1 MSSADKKISDIFD
14 DDFEVTYEEDPG
26 INLDMLS
33 GDTRRINNI
42 RTDDTVVISDKTGRD
57 LYDRSSRSFS
67 GEEYEDDFEDDYE
80 DEDEDYE
87 YDRRR
92 RRSSDYDD
100 DDYDRRNSH
109 GRRKRRSRGGV
120 PLAAPIQK
128 GGKVLSK
135 ITGALL
141 RQLSLILI
149 FATMIYVT
157 YTFWRASAP
166 YGDIME
172 SVRLRSITQTLAA
185 YLSVAAAFLLFEFI
199 SLLWAMTRVRVH
211 SNGESWKED
220 TGRGLFSFIIVFA
233 ASYVSFLFSGLLP
246 ESPELIYGLKGALT
260 VYGSMHNVLLGL
272 CAAGVISCLIR
283 RYKSH

>member
-1 MSSADKKISDIFD
+1 MGSSKNDYSDLFD

-26 INLDMLS
+26 LTLDMYSSARKKKTAHTALE
-33 GDTRRINNI
+33 DTDPDMDFE
-42 RTDDTVVISDKTGRD
+42 DDS
-57 LYDRSSRSFS
+57 Y
-67 GEEYEDDFEDDYE
+67 DDFEDV
-80 DEDEDYE
+80 DEDSDY
-87 YDRRR
+87 
-92 RRSSDYDD
+92 DYDD
-100 DDYDRRNSH
+100 DDEAGSRDS
-109 GRRKRRSRGGV
+109 GRRRRKSRGGV

-128 GGKVLSK
+128 GGKLLSRLS
-135 ITGALL
+135 GALL

-149 FATMIYVT
+149 IVTAAYVT

-220 TGRGLFSFIIVFA
+220 TGR
-233 ASYVSFLFSGLLP
+233 
-246 ESPELIYGLKGALT
+246 
-260 VYGSMHNVLLGL
+260 
-272 CAAGVISCLIR
+272 
-283 RYKSH
+283 

>member
-1 MSSADKKISDIFD
+1 MGSSKNDYSDLFD

-26 INLDMLS
+26 LTLDMYSSARKKKTAHSDLQDADS
-33 GDTRRINNI
+33 DMDF
-42 RTDDTVVISDKTGRD
+42 DDDG
-57 LYDRSSRSFS
+57 FA
-67 GEEYEDDFEDDYE
+67 DFEDVDEDEEYDYE
-80 DEDEDYE
+80 DEEED

-92 RRSSDYDD
+92 RRRGRNGYDD
-100 DDYDRRNSH
+100 EDSSRDS
-109 GRRKRRSRGGV
+109 GRRRRKSRGGV

-128 GGKVLSK
+128 GGKLLSRLSS
-135 ITGALL
+135 ALL

-149 FATMIYVT
+149 IVTAAYVT

>member
-1 MSSADKKISDIFD
+1 MGSSKNDYSDLFD

-26 INLDMLS
+26 LKLDMYSSARKKKTAHSDLQDADS
-33 GDTRRINNI
+33 DMDF
-42 RTDDTVVISDKTGRD
+42 DDDG
-57 LYDRSSRSFS
+57 FA
-67 GEEYEDDFEDDYE
+67 DFEDVDEDEEYDYE
-80 DEDEDYE
+80 DEEED

-92 RRSSDYDD
+92 RRRGRNGYDD
-100 DDYDRRNSH
+100 EDSSRDS
-109 GRRKRRSRGGV
+109 GRRRRKSRGGV

-128 GGKVLSK
+128 GGKLLSRLSS
-135 ITGALL
+135 ALL

-149 FATMIYVT
+149 IVTAAYVT

-246 ESPELIYGLKGALT
+246 ESPEVIYGLKGALT

>member
-1 MSSADKKISDIFD
+1 MGSSKNNYSDLFD

-26 INLDMLS
+26 LTLDMYSSARKKKTAHTALE
-33 GDTRRINNI
+33 DTDPDMDFE
-42 RTDDTVVISDKTGRD
+42 DDS
-57 LYDRSSRSFS
+57 Y
-67 GEEYEDDFEDDYE
+67 DDFEDV
-80 DEDEDYE
+80 DEDSDYDYNDDEEE
-87 YDRRR
+87 YDPRRR
-92 RRSSDYDD
+92 RRGRNGYDD
-100 DDYDRRNSH
+100 EDGSRDS
-109 GRRKRRSRGGV
+109 GRRRRKSRGGV

-128 GGKVLSK
+128 GGKLLSRLS
-135 ITGALL
+135 GALL

-149 FATMIYVT
+149 IVTAGYVT

-272 CAAGVISCLIR
+272 CAAGMISCLIR

>member
-1 MSSADKKISDIFD
+1 MGSSKNDYSDLFD

-26 INLDMLS
+26 LTLDMYS
-33 GDTRRINNI
+33 GARKKKTAHSDLQDADSDMDF
-42 RTDDTVVISDKTGRD
+42 DDDG
-57 LYDRSSRSFS
+57 F
-67 GEEYEDDFEDDYE
+67 DDFEDI
-80 DEDEDYE
+80 DEDEDYDYE
-87 YDRRR
+87 DEEEDYDRRR
-92 RRSSDYDD
+92 RRSG
-100 DDYDRRNSH
+100 RNSYVDEDSSRDS
-109 GRRKRRSRGGV
+109 GRRRRKSRGGV
-120 PLAAPIQK
+120 PLAAPIRK
-128 GGKVLSK
+128 GGKLLSRLSS
-135 ITGALL
+135 ALL

-149 FATMIYVT
+149 IVTAVYVT

-211 SNGESWKED
+211 SGGESWKED
-220 TGRGLFSFIIVFA
+220 TGRGLFSFIIVFVT
-233 ASYVSFLFSGLLP
+233 SYVSFLFSSLLP
-246 ESPELIYGLKGALT
+246 ESPEVIYGLKGALT

>member
-1 MSSADKKISDIFD
+1 MGSSKNDYSDLFD

-26 INLDMLS
+26 LTLDMYSSARKKKTAHTTLE
-33 GDTRRINNI
+33 DTDPDMDFE
-42 RTDDTVVISDKTGRD
+42 DDS
-57 LYDRSSRSFS
+57 Y
-67 GEEYEDDFEDDYE
+67 DDFEDV
-80 DEDEDYE
+80 DEDSDYDYDDDEEDY
-87 YDRRR
+87 DPRRR
-92 RRSSDYDD
+92 RRGKNGYDD
-100 DDYDRRNSH
+100 EDGSRDS
-109 GRRKRRSRGGV
+109 GRRRRKSRGGV

-128 GGKVLSK
+128 GGKLLSRLS
-135 ITGALL
+135 GALL

-149 FATMIYVT
+149 IVTAAYVT